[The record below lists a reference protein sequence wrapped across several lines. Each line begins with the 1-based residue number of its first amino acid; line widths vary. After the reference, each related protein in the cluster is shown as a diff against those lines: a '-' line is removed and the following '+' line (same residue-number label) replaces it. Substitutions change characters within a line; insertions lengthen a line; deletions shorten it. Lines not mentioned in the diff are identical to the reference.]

1 MANFLKILL
10 ILISVQ
16 AFSQGRGF
24 VLVDRQSKAEYSR
37 KDSIS
42 AVKFLDSLVENNY
55 YFTKIVKTEDLG
67 GKIRITFDKG
77 RDFNRALVRYD
88 TLLAKEMGEAQPFFT
103 NNLDSLRASI
113 HKAYAEKGFAF
124 SRVKTQY
131 LGIKNDLPQVEISVL
146 KNQQRRI
153 TGIVLRSHT
162 QVPRRFVRNIEKDF
176 VGKVYS
182 EGALS
187 ELYRSLQNHRFL
199 SLEKPPQT
207 LFTKDSTQIFL
218 FFQKKKTNTFD
229 GIIGFGNDKTEKFTF
244 NGSLNLAFRNMFNGF
259 EDISLYWQRNPD
271 RGQTFD
277 LKTRIPYLFTTNIG
291 LDAQLNIY
299 KQDSTF
305 ATVKAQPSLFYNLS
319 ERQKIGL
326 RASFEVSTVLDS
338 LYTSAKDFSRSGIGL
353 WYEYQQPTEVELF
366 LYGSKIRAE
375 GDYLKTLYPK
385 DGSAALLRYTLYAEK
400 NFHLSGRHYLNL
412 KGESAMLS
420 TPLPLSVNELLRTG
434 GWNSFRGF
442 NENALISDFYAYTG
456 AEYRYLASDTAFFD
470 VFAQYGLLRN
480 KTLGIRPKFYS
491 VGLGFNFSLPMG
503 LITFQVSNG
512 AQSGEPFRFKET
524 KIHWGILSKF

>member
-1 MANFLKILL
+1 MC
-10 ILISVQ
+10 S
-16 AFSQGRGF
+16 S
-24 VLVDRQSKAEYSR
+24 
-37 KDSIS
+37 
-42 AVKFLDSLVENNY
+42 
-55 YFTKIVKTEDLG
+55 DL
-67 GKIRITFDKG
+67 
-77 RDFNRALVRYD
+77 
-88 TLLAKEMGEAQPFFT
+88 
-103 NNLDSLRASI
+103 
-113 HKAYAEKGFAF
+113 
-124 SRVKTQY
+124 
-131 LGIKNDLPQVEISVL
+131 
-146 KNQQRRI
+146 
-153 TGIVLRSHT
+153 
-162 QVPRRFVRNIEKDF
+162 
-176 VGKVYS
+176 
-182 EGALS
+182 
-187 ELYRSLQNHRFL
+187 
-199 SLEKPPQT
+199 
-207 LFTKDSTQIFL
+207 
-218 FFQKKKTNTFD
+218 

-366 LYGSKIRAE
+366 LYSSKIRAE

-420 TPLPLSVNELLRTG
+420 TPLPLSVNELLRT
-434 GWNSFRGF
+434 
-442 NENALISDFYAYTG
+442 
-456 AEYRYLASDTAFFD
+456 
-470 VFAQYGLLRN
+470 
-480 KTLGIRPKFYS
+480 
-491 VGLGFNFSLPMG
+491 
-503 LITFQVSNG
+503 
-512 AQSGEPFRFKET
+512 SG
-524 KIHWGILSKF
+524 